1 MFFRFVRNK
10 MEEYRKRL
18 AETTKELAEEFAKVN
33 IEMARERL
41 EKAVDAGMNLEK
53 AQDRFIK
60 AESFFNKQRL
70 HQKAVADW
78 KFKKFQIIQEG
89 KEMKKRHSVEAYRT
103 KMALTQANREYLK
116 KRNAYEKKWSKRM
129 EKMVVD
135 TALLEPK
142 ERILRMKPLLQER
155 GEQMTKYMDEY
166 ETVSAPLLTAH
177 SAVIAKQI
185 QETREYYQKRTE
197 VFSERPRK

>member
-1 MFFRFVRNK
+1 

-18 AETTKELAEEFAKVN
+18 AETTKELAEEFAKVS
-33 IEMARERL
+33 IELARDRMD
-41 EKAVDAGMNLEK
+41 KMVGAGMSLER
-53 AQDRFIK
+53 AQDQFIRV
-60 AESFFNKQRL
+60 ESFYNKQRL

-78 KFKKFQIIQEG
+78 KLKRFQIIQEG
-89 KEMKKRHSVEAYRT
+89 KEMKKRHSVEAYRP
-103 KMALTQANREYLK
+103 KMALAQANREYLK
-116 KRNAYEKKWSKRM
+116 KRKAYEKKWSKRM

-155 GEQMTKYMDEY
+155 GEQMAKYMDEY

-177 SAVIAKQI
+177 SSVIAKQI
-185 QETREYYQKRTE
+185 QEVQEYYKKRTE
-197 VFSERPRK
+197 VFSERPRKG